1 VKKSA
6 RSNPVGEP
14 DRVIVVR
21 VANWLGDTVMA
32 LPALAALRAARPH
45 ARIIVIGR
53 WAPLL
58 SGQAV
63 ADILLPY
70 PRDLGERLRLGSA
83 LRGDRPDLALLLPN
97 SLESALAACWWGA
110 ERRVGFDT
118 DGRRPLLTDSVP
130 RPSPRHHQVDEYG
143 ALVEVAA
150 GVRVGENLAPTWRRA
165 EHAALRAEVD
175 TLLAEASV
183 SGAARIVGLHL
194 GASFGRSKLWPAES
208 FGRLAARLERDGLSP
223 LLLGA
228 PDDRDT
234 AQAVSKAAGL
244 APPSLVGR
252 DRPAL
257 LAPLL
262 ARLACL
268 VSGDTGVAHLA
279 AALGV
284 PTVTLFGPTD
294 PRLTRPRGAGARVL
308 CRAAPC
314 APCYLP
320 SCPIDHICLR
330 GIEVE
335 EVAEHVRKA
344 VGA

>member
-1 VKKSA
+1 MIDQ
-6 RSNPVGEP
+6 P

-32 LPALAALRAARPH
+32 LPALAALRAARPD
-45 ARIIVIGR
+45 ARITVIGR

-70 PRDLGERLRLGSA
+70 PRELGERLRLGRA

-97 SLESALAACWWGA
+97 SLESVLAACWWGA
-110 ERRVGFDT
+110 GRRVGFDT
-118 DGRRPLLTDSVP
+118 DGRRRLLTDPVA

-143 ALVEVAA
+143 ALVAAAA
-150 GVRVGENLAPTWRRA
+150 GVRVGEDLTPIWRRA
-165 EHAALRAEVD
+165 ERPAIEAEVD
-175 TLLAEASV
+175 TLLTEAGV
-183 SGAARIVGLHL
+183 SPAARVVGLHL

-208 FGRLAARLERDGLSP
+208 FGRLATRILRDGFSP
-223 LLLGA
+223 LLLGT
-228 PDDRDT
+228 PGERDT
-234 AQAVSKAAGL
+234 AHAVSKAAG
-244 APPSLVGR
+244 APPPSLVGR

-257 LAPLL
+257 LASLL
-262 ARLACL
+262 ARLSCL

-294 PRLTRPRGAGARVL
+294 PRLTKPRGTGARVL
-308 CRAAPC
+308 YRAVPC
-314 APCYLP
+314 SPCFLP

-330 GIEVE
+330 RIEVE
-335 EVAEHVRKA
+335 EVAAHVRQA
-344 VGA
+344 AGA